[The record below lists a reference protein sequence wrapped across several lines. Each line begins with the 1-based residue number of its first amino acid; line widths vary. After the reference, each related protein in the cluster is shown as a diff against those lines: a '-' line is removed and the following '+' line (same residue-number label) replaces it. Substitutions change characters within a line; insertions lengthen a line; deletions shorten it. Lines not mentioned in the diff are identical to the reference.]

1 MMMPWFEAG
10 ALLIGLVILF
20 MGLTL
25 PVAFAFM
32 MVNMIGVIVFI
43 GGDAGITQLVANSAI
58 SVTNFALVPVP
69 LFILM
74 GELFFHSGI
83 AVKVFDVFD
92 RLLGRI
98 PGRLAYLTVGGGTVF
113 AALSGS
119 SMANTA
125 LLGSTMLPEMVKR
138 GYKPHV
144 SMGPIIGTGGLA
156 ILIPPSG
163 LAVLLG
169 SLASIDIG
177 RLLIAGIIPGL
188 GLAVL
193 YVLVIAVS
201 TVLDPKAA
209 PHYPVEDTPW
219 LMKLRLVVTNL
230 LPMGF
235 VIFMV
240 VGLIII
246 GIATPTEAAAFGV
259 LGVLIVAA
267 GFRSLNRAIIWKSLL
282 GTVKVTGMV
291 FLIILGSSTF
301 SQMLALSGASSG
313 MISWATTLDVSPL
326 MILAVMFVIL
336 LVMGMLMESV
346 SIMMLTVPLF
356 FPLAQNMGFDLIWF
370 GVLVMVSLEIGLATP
385 PFGMGL
391 FVMLGVN
398 PSSDLIEVSL
408 ATLPYVGC
416 AILLVI
422 LLVIWPDIALF
433 LPNLMD

>member
-1 MMMPWFEAG
+1 MMPWWEAG
-10 ALLIGLVILF
+10 ALLIGLVVLF

-32 MVNMIGVIVFI
+32 LVNMIGVVVFI
-43 GGDAGITQLVANSAI
+43 GGDAGITQLIANSSTA
-58 SVTNFALVPVP
+58 VTSFALVPVP

-92 RLLGRI
+92 RLLGRL
-98 PGRLAYLTVGGGTVF
+98 PGRLSYLTVGGGTVF

-138 GYKPHV
+138 GYKPHL

-169 SLASIDIG
+169 SLAGIDIG
-177 RLLIAGIIPGL
+177 RLLIAGILPGL
-188 GLAVL
+188 GLAAL
-193 YVLVIAVS
+193 YVLVIAIS
-201 TVLDPKAA
+201 TALDPKAA
-209 PHYPVEDTPW
+209 PQYPVEDTPW
-219 LMKLRLVVTNL
+219 SLKLRLIVTNL

-240 VGLIII
+240 VGLIIL

-267 GFRSLNRAIIWKSLL
+267 GFRALDSAIIWKSLL

-301 SQMLALSGASSG
+301 SQMLALSGASAG
-313 MISWATTLDVSPL
+313 MIAWATTLDVSPAL
-326 MILAVMFVIL
+326 VLAAMFLIL
-336 LVMGMLMESV
+336 LFLGMLMESI
-346 SIMMLTVPLF
+346 SIMMLTIPIF
-356 FPLAQNMGFDLIWF
+356 FPLALSMGFDPIWF
-370 GVLVMVSLEIGLATP
+370 GMLMMLSLEIGLSSP
-385 PFGMGL
+385 PFGMCL

-398 PSSDLIEVSL
+398 PQSDLIEVSL
-408 ATLPYVGC
+408 AALPYISC
-416 AILLVI
+416 AVLMVVMLA
-422 LLVIWPDIALF
+422 IWPQIALF
-433 LPNLMD
+433 LPELMG